1 MIVDDNFLTE
11 EEVQIV
17 QKLMLKSEEFPWFL
31 NPNLLDQDEAFE
43 GVYKFNNLK
52 TAGGFQFNHGFYMS
66 GIEQS
71 KYMDMVYH
79 IFTKFITKHGVQSR
93 AILRAKANLTTQ
105 DINNVHVAPHVDHF
119 FDHSVFLYYVNDSD
133 GDTIIY
139 NEKWQEPREQVTL
152 TEKTRVSPKAGR
164 AILFD
169 GRTYH
174 TPLVPVNSPFRAV
187 INLTF
192 V

>member
-1 MIVDDNFLTE
+1 MIVDDDFLSKE
-11 EEVQIV
+11 EIEVV
-17 QKLMLKSEEFPWFL
+17 QNLMLKSEEFPWFL
-31 NPNLLDQDEAFE
+31 NPSLLDQSEAFE

-52 TAGGFQFNHGFYMS
+52 TSGGFQFNHGFYMS
-66 GIEQS
+66 GVEQS
-71 KYMDMVYH
+71 KYMNLVYH
-79 IFTKFITKHGVQSR
+79 IFTKFIQKHNIQSR

-105 DINNVHVAPHVDHF
+105 DSRNIYPAPHIDHF
-119 FDHSVFLYYVNDSD
+119 FDHFVFLYYVNDSD

-139 NEKWQEPREQVTL
+139 NEKWENPHEEVTL
-152 TEKTRVSPKAGR
+152 TENTRISPKAGR
-164 AILFD
+164 AIFFD
-169 GRTYH
+169 GKTYH